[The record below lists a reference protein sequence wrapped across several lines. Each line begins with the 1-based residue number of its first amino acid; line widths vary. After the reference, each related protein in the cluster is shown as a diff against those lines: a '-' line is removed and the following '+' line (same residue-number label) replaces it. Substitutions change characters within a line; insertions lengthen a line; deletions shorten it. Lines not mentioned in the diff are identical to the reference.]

1 MSAGRTCSHTTLG
14 TAGRRPVRP
23 QELHAVPRSGNE
35 EGKPE
40 EPREEGKP
48 EEPLEE
54 EEEARIARTRR
65 KPKEPSLE
73 ERRAH
78 RLTHLPYRNWCE
90 VCVEAR
96 GRNTPHLSKQPREL
110 HHPHVHLDYCF
121 PREEE
126 GGDSVVAIVMK
137 DEETKAIVSH
147 VVPHKGDFQWVATQ
161 LNRDLLK
168 WGMRGKIT
176 MKSD

>member
-14 TAGRRPVRP
+14 AAGRRPVRP

-65 KPKEPSLE
+65 KPKEP
-73 ERRAH
+73 
-78 RLTHLPYRNWCE
+78 N
-90 VCVEAR
+90 
-96 GRNTPHLSKQPREL
+96 
-110 HHPHVHLDYCF
+110 
-121 PREEE
+121 
-126 GGDSVVAIVMK
+126 
-137 DEETKAIVSH
+137 
-147 VVPHKGDFQWVATQ
+147 DF
-161 LNRDLLK
+161 LK
-168 WGMRGKIT
+168 EMPGM
-176 MKSD
+176 